1 MAGLNRDQLRTFSKR
16 TLQIES
22 ELERR
27 GQVYESA
34 AARMKANDRASLAT
48 RRAKDR
54 LLTPALLHDAWTE
67 EARTVGLESPAQIE
81 SLVVARHPVLAQLPT
96 EDAFAALV
104 DPETGLCAKDP
115 RFGDAHVYEH
125 VCAIS
130 QGRWEV
136 AEVRRLAEAFLD
148 SAHVVRLA
156 PGASAWRH
164 GREWSTVEHRALE
177 DHVLG
182 RLDQLARRPDVG
194 VEPEFVRASLEREP
208 FLGHDQAEAVRA
220 LCAPGPA
227 LRALISPAGHGKT
240 TAVHAAAAAQ
250 LATRRQVLGLATTN
264 KAVEGLRDVG
274 LEAMTIARLRGQL
287 RDGLA
292 PGVVLVV
299 DEVSQVSTRD
309 AAVILDAVAVTP
321 AAGVW
326 FLGDPRQTGPVAA
339 GGIAAELARMGTQGL
354 IPAPELTENRRQLDE
369 SDRAAL
375 AKLRDGNAPQ
385 SQAIRTEA
393 GWEHESDDP
402 VATRDAMADAMVA
415 DIEVHGPDAVV
426 AHAVS
431 HVDCEDLADRIR
443 ARLTVAG
450 RLGETGIAGP
460 GWGVGQ
466 RSYVAGDRVLLHS
479 QLHASGTRLHNG
491 SVGTV
496 EAVEAEGLHVRFN
509 KTSVVVPA
517 SFVAGHRADGTPRLS
532 HAWART
538 IEGAQGGTWDVVH
551 LLGTGSLDALSGYV
565 GQSRS
570 RQPTH
575 TWNTRA
581 VPALDHGGVLADDRD
596 GAQLVLAALG
606 REPDV
611 TFAAAD
617 DAWPVHR
624 RLVGERA
631 EHEAVLARCPVD
643 RSRERQGL
651 VDALH
656 HQKHRLAE
664 AERELQAA
672 QEALRA
678 LGPLRRV
685 RSSGRVAHARA
696 EDRLADA
703 RVLDRRRRELA
714 KADEHLA
721 SHTAH
726 QGDRKAF
733 LAREGW
739 RSERI
744 RAIGDELAHHWAPV
758 VLAAVRADD
767 PLAFGIDRLRAARTT
782 YGADLDRLL
791 RSLPPDRMDAV
802 ERARREA
809 VSASAGLA
817 KAWVERAE
825 VTAVAEQARERHW
838 GRRDREAVERAEGRV
853 WDAERAMSGA
863 VERERE
869 ARRLAK
875 TETEAQRAREQALR
889 DNRGA
894 MTELEGAVADIDGAL
909 DHTRPD
915 RVLAML
921 RAEESPKYLTDV
933 LGAVPETVA
942 GQQAWCGLAWEIES
956 YRDAHPTASHEESDR
971 GVQAALGRCPDWY
984 ADSLAWIYLAGRV
997 ADGPDIVATAERT
1010 PADDQAI
1017 DLGDHGCWAARL
1029 DRAEN
1034 LLEAEMATTVEPP
1047 GLGIDL

>member
-1 MAGLNRDQLRTFSKR
+1 M
-16 TLQIES
+16 
-22 ELERR
+22 
-27 GQVYESA
+27 
-34 AARMKANDRASLAT
+34 
-48 RRAKDR
+48 
-54 LLTPALLHDAWTE
+54 
-67 EARTVGLESPAQIE
+67 
-81 SLVVARHPVLAQLPT
+81 VARA
-96 EDAFAALV
+96 
-104 DPETGLCAKDP
+104 
-115 RFGDAHVYEH
+115 
-125 VCAIS
+125 
-130 QGRWEV
+130 
-136 AEVRRLAEAFLD
+136 LAEAFLD
-148 SAHVVRLA
+148 SPHVVRLA
-156 PGASAWRH
+156 TADSAWRH

-182 RLDQLARRPDVG
+182 RLDQLTRRPDAG
-194 VEPEFVRASLEREP
+194 VEPEVVTTCLDREP

-220 LCAPGPA
+220 LCAPGPG

-250 LATRRQVLGLATTN
+250 VAIGRQVLGLATTN

-287 RDGLA
+287 RHGLA

-321 AAGVW
+321 GASVW

-354 IPAPELTENRRQLDE
+354 IPTPELTENCRQLDE
-369 SDRAAL
+369 ADRTAL
-375 AKLRDGNAPQ
+375 ARLREGNAPQ

-393 GWEHESDDP
+393 GWEHDCDDP
-402 VATRDAMADAMVA
+402 VATRDVMADAVVA
-415 DIEVHGPDAVV
+415 DIEAYGAEAVV
-426 AHAVS
+426 ALAVS
-431 HVDCEDLADRIR
+431 HADCEDLADRIR
-443 ARLTVAG
+443 ARLSAAG
-450 RLGETGIAGP
+450 CLGETGIVGP
-460 GWGVGQ
+460 GWGVGE
-466 RSYVAGDRVLLHS
+466 RSYVPGDRVLLHS
-479 QLHASGTRLHNG
+479 QLYASGTRLHNG

-496 EAVEAEGLHVRFN
+496 EVADAEGLRVTFGE
-509 KTSVVVPA
+509 TSVVVPA
-517 SFVAGHRADGTPRLS
+517 AFVAGHRADGTPNLS

-551 LLGTGSLDALSGYV
+551 LLGTRSLDALSGYV

-575 TWNTRA
+575 TWNTRP
-581 VPALDHGGVLADDRD
+581 VPALDRGGALADNRD
-596 GAQLVLAALG
+596 GAELVLAALG

-617 DAWPVHR
+617 DPWPVHR

-631 EHEAVLARCPVD
+631 EHEAVLARCPVNT
-643 RSRERQGL
+643 SRQRQGL
-651 VDALH
+651 VDTVH
-656 HQKHRLAE
+656 RQKYRLAE

-672 QEALRA
+672 REALGA

-685 RSSGRVAHARA
+685 RASGRAAHARA
-696 EDRLADA
+696 EDRVDTASG
-703 RVLDRRRRELA
+703 VLDRRRRELA

-721 SHTAH
+721 AHTAR

-739 RSERI
+739 RSDRI
-744 RAIGDELAHHWAPV
+744 RAIGDELARHWAPV

-791 RSLPPDRMDAV
+791 RGLPPDRMETV

-817 KAWVERAE
+817 KARVERAE
-825 VTAVAEQARERHW
+825 ATAAAEQARQRHW
-838 GRRDREAVERAEGRV
+838 GRRDRSAVERAERRV

-863 VERERE
+863 VERDRE
-869 ARRLAK
+869 ARRLVK
-875 TETEAQRAREQALR
+875 TETEAQRARERALR

-894 MTELEGAVADIDGAL
+894 MTELEGAVVDIEGAIE
-909 DHTRPD
+909 HTRPD

-921 RAEESPKYLTDV
+921 RAEEPPKYLTDV

-942 GQQAWCGLAWEIES
+942 GQQAWCGLAWEIEY
-956 YRDAHPTASHEESDR
+956 YRDAHPTAPRDESDR

-984 ADSLAWIYLAGRV
+984 ADSLAWTYHAGRV
-997 ADGPDIVATAERT
+997 AGGPDITATAERMT
-1010 PADDQAI
+1010 ADDQPT
-1017 DLGDHGCWAARL
+1017 DLGDHSCWAARL
-1029 DRAEN
+1029 DNAEN
-1034 LLEAEMATTVEPP
+1034 LLEAEIALTIEPP